1 MQLSLQNFTTL
12 MQNMAAAVQSAAAQ
26 LLDLTVGS
34 TLRAILEAN
43 ASVALWIQWLILLVL
58 QTTRAATSTGSDLD
72 SWMADFA
79 LVRLPAVAATGIVT
93 FTRFTV
99 IGTALVPV
107 GSLVRTSDGTQTFS
121 VTTDTT
127 NAAWSGAQNGYV
139 MGSTAA
145 TMDVPVMAQLAGS
158 GGNVQAGSISLMAS
172 AIPGIDAV
180 SNASPF
186 QNGLDAETDTAFRL
200 RFQNYIDSRSRA
212 TAVAVGYAVN
222 SIQQGLLYTIQENQD
237 VDGNVSMGNFVVT
250 VDDGSGYP
258 SSSLLSTVQTAI
270 DAVRPVGSRFTVQP
284 PAVTIV
290 EVSLTLT
297 VSGSMTS
304 AQLAAPV
311 AAALISFINGLSIG
325 ASLPISRISQ
335 LAYGVSSAIIN
346 VTQVQLNGAAGDV
359 AGQPNGV
366 IKAGVIT
373 VN

>member
-1 MQLSLQNFTTL
+1 
-12 MQNMAAAVQSAAAQ
+12 MAAAVQSAAAQ